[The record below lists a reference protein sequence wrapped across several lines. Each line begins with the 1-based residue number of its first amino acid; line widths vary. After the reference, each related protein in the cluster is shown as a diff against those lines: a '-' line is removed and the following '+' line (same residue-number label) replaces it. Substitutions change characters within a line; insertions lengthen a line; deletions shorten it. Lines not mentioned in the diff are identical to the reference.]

1 MVFLQKEPHEFL
13 LGLQGPSELIESGRS
28 FFLCSET
35 NWTTLISSW
44 VVFLQDFLV
53 TVYHDNTCPFLSVR
67 RQKNTNNGDTVTK
80 YVLSAG
86 ENIPNFSKG
95 QIYHGCQNRYL
106 FEIYLFETFHQAN
119 VHNIIRNMYYQPLG
133 CDRNGSSEILRSAK
147 K

>member
-1 MVFLQKEPHEFL
+1 M
-13 LGLQGPSELIESGRS
+13 
-28 FFLCSET
+28 
-35 NWTTLISSW
+35 
-44 VVFLQDFLV
+44 QDILV

-106 FEIYLFETFHQAN
+106 FEIYLGETFHLESVVCVKNEVGAEEPTKMTTTSRDSRDE
-119 VHNIIRNMYYQPLG
+119 VRGRDGAM
-133 CDRNGSSEILRSAK
+133 DS
-147 K
+147 